1 MRVAFLDFSGWDYTP
16 DTPYQRPLGGSH
28 SAMCYLAEELA
39 RQGHQVWIVNGVAE
53 PVVVRGVS
61 VVRFDAPG
69 ITAIAQADAVVVL
82 NGCAYDKAAGL
93 RRILGDGP
101 MFVYW
106 TQHAHDQ
113 PASKHLDDPAMRAL
127 WDEYVLISDWQA
139 RCYQET
145 FGLPADKV
153 SVLRN
158 AIGPRFRHMFA
169 GGKRVYGE
177 RSWPPVLAY
186 TSTPFRGLSVL
197 LDAFPR
203 IRAAIP
209 GTRLK
214 VFSSMAVYQVS
225 GERDPHAD
233 LYRRCR
239 ETEGVEYI
247 GSVPQPE
254 LARELA
260 GVTCLAYPN
269 TFAET
274 SCIAVME
281 ALAAGCLVV
290 TSNLGA
296 LPETLNGQGFSMTPS
311 ADPATYAEAFAS
323 LTVRVLQLVQND
335 PARAENYLSDQVELF
350 NAAVTWP
357 VRARQWGAWLA
368 EKVSARWGI
377 RSGQGSGAGAPLLA
391 EQAPCPLPL
400 SRTTTLIRGR
410 HGIYACANTD
420 ATGRRLQSQ
429 GEPGEPTI
437 RLLQSLVRPADTVVE
452 VGAGIGTLTVPL
464 TRQLGNGG
472 QLTAVETDPDKF
484 SLLCAN
490 VALNGLPQAQPRPAL
505 TAVDWDGLAER
516 LPACRLLLVNDGREA
531 QTLTDAVP
539 LLDRHRPLI
548 YCRIRSR
555 AAFDAMTAI
564 TQRLEQRLFWHGYG
578 DREAGETAVFIL
590 TLPVHTLMGIDA
602 HPVTGFDE
610 AARLFN
616 GFTPA
621 P

>member
-1 MRVAFLDFSGWDYTP
+1 MRIAFLDFSGWDYTP
-16 DTPYQRPLGGSH
+16 DTPHQRPLGGSH
-28 SAMCYLAEELA
+28 SAMCYLAEEMA
-39 RQGHQVWIVNGVAE
+39 RQGHQVWIVNGVSVPA
-53 PVVVRGVS
+53 VVRSVS
-61 VVRFDAPG
+61 VVRFDAAG
-69 ITAIAQADAVVVL
+69 LNAIAQTDAVVVL
-82 NGCAYDKAAGL
+82 NGCAYDRALAL
-93 RRILGDGP
+93 RQVLGDGP

-139 RCYQET
+139 RCYRET

-177 RSWPPVLAY
+177 RPWPPVLAY

-239 ETEGVEYI
+239 ETDGVDYV
-247 GSVPQPE
+247 GSLPQPE

-296 LPETLNGQGFSMTPS
+296 LPETLNGQGFSMAPP
-311 ADPATYAEAFAS
+311 ADPAAYAEAFAS
-323 LTVRVLQLVQND
+323 LTVRVLQLVQDD
-335 PARAENYLSDQVELF
+335 PARAENYLSDQVALF

-368 EKVSARWGI
+368 EKVSTRWGI
-377 RSGQGSGAGAPLLA
+377 RSGQGSGTGTPLLA
-391 EQAPCPLPL
+391 EQVAGRIPL
-400 SRTTTLIRGR
+400 SRATTLTRGR
-410 HGIYACANTD
+410 HGIYACAN
-420 ATGRRLQSQ
+420 ATAGGRDLQSR
-429 GEPGEPTI
+429 GEPGEATI
-437 RLLQSLVRPADTVVE
+437 RLLQALLRPADTVVE
-452 VGAGIGTLTVPL
+452 VGAGIGTLTVAL
-464 TRQLGNGG
+464 ARQIGTGG
-472 QLTAVETDPDKF
+472 ELTAVEADPDKF

-490 VALNGLPQAQPRPAL
+490 AVLNGLPQVRPYPAL
-505 TAVDWDGLAER
+505 SGDGWRALADR
-516 LPACRLLLVNDGREA
+516 LPACRLLVINADGRPAGWEVEILA
-531 QTLTDAVP
+531 DAAP
-539 LLDRHRPLI
+539 LLERYRPLL
-548 YCRIRSR
+548 YCRVGCRDTFNALTAL
-555 AAFDAMTAI
+555 AA
-564 TQRLEQRLFWHGYG
+564 RLEQRLFWHGYRDG
-578 DREAGETAVFIL
+578 GSGEVRVSVVS
-590 TLPVHTLMGIDA
+590 LPVHTLMTSDA
-602 HPVTGFDE
+602 QPATDYDE

-616 GFTPA
+616 
-621 P
+621 